1 VTAYRPWRIAHVH
14 LDRPTPEFPG
24 DPRVGGIYV
33 VYWWRDLPLGLDRVT
48 ADELPI
54 SAPDVRERGL
64 TRIVAA
70 VAHGLQT
77 RQSAADP
84 SSRGG
89 TASTEQGAAWKT
101 PRPLQTLHDLVA
113 AKTAAARNIS
123 ASVVIC
129 TRDRPELLARCL
141 DSLTPALDPADDVLV
156 VDNAPSSQATQ
167 LLVQS
172 RAPNHP
178 PIRYVLEP
186 RPGLDIA
193 RNRGIRES
201 KGALVVYCD
210 DDVIV
215 EASWLRRLKAA
226 FLDPAVAA
234 AMGLV
239 LPAALDTE
247 AQYVFETYWGFN
259 RGFEA
264 RSYGPE
270 YFRTHVHQ
278 GVPAWEIG
286 AGASM
291 AVRRSV
297 LCEVGGFDE
306 RLDAGAAGCSGD
318 SEMWYRILAAG
329 HVCRYEPAAVSYHW
343 HRQEMPELERQ
354 IFHYMR
360 GHATALLIQFEQHH
374 HWGNLRR
381 LLCSLPAYYAGK
393 SVRRVLGSD
402 PRRTQTIA
410 HEIRGWLA
418 GIRYYLAQPRQAP
431 PGVAATDAH
440 PISAP

>member
-1 VTAYRPWRIAHVH
+1 MTAYRPWRIAHVH
-14 LDRPTPEFPG
+14 LDRAMPELPQ
-24 DPRVGGIYV
+24 DPRSGGVYV
-33 VYWWRDLPLGLDRVT
+33 VYWWRDLPLGLDRVAT
-48 ADELPI
+48 DELPI
-54 SAPDVRERGL
+54 SAHDVYERGL
-64 TRIVAA
+64 ATIAPAVAA
-70 VAHGLQT
+70 GLQT
-77 RQSAADP
+77 RQADAGR
-84 SSRGG
+84 SSGSG
-89 TASTEQGAAWKT
+89 TVSSEQPAAWT
-101 PRPLQTLHDLVA
+101 TESPLQTLHALVA
-113 AKTAAARNIS
+113 ARTVAAGALF

-129 TRDRPELLARCL
+129 TRDRPELLTRCL
-141 DSLTPALDPADDVLV
+141 DSLAPALDPTDDVVV

-172 RAPNHP
+172 RP

-201 KGALVVYCD
+201 QGALVVYCD

-239 LPAALDTE
+239 LPASLDTE

-259 RGFEA
+259 RGFEP
-264 RSYGPE
+264 RNYGPD
-270 YFRTHVHQ
+270 YFTEHRAR

-291 AVRRSV
+291 AVRRSA
-297 LCEVGGFDE
+297 LIDVGGFDE

-329 HVCRYEPAAVSYHW
+329 RVCRYEPAAVSYHW

-393 SVRRVLGSD
+393 SVRHVLGPD
-402 PRRTQTIA
+402 RRRTQTLA

-418 GIRYYLAQPRQAP
+418 GIRYYLAQPRQTP
-431 PGVAATDAH
+431 PVVAATDTQ
-440 PISAP
+440 PRSAS